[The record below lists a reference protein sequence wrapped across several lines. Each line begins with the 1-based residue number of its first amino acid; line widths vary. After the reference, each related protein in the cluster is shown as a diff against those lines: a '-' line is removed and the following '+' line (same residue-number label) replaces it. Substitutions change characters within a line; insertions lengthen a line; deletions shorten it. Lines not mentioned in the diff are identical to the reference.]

1 VAWEFVLAIYEA
13 GWDHLIAST
22 NSDSFRSKTIK
33 HFEKLAAVLSPDSN
47 PKGKISRVPPP
58 IPP

>member
-1 VAWEFVLAIYEA
+1 MAWEFVLAIYEA

-22 NSDSFRSKTIK
+22 NSDSVRSKTTK
-33 HFEKLAAVLSPDSN
+33 HFEKLAAVLLLDSN

-58 IPP
+58 ILP